1 MPVRQQLRVYV
12 DTSVFGGVFDEG
24 FSEASE
30 AVVECIRAGRYQL
43 VTSDIVQDEVA
54 RGPERVAALFD
65 DLLEA
70 AEVVT
75 PTEVSLTLRDAYVR
89 AGIVTEK
96 WAADALHVALATVA
110 RCTVIVSWNF
120 RHLVHFQKV
129 PLYGAVNQLNGYPPI
144 AICSPPEVLQYD
156 EETENP

>member
-1 MPVRQQLRVYV
+1 MRQQLRVYV

-24 FSEASE
+24 FSDASE
-30 AVVECIRAGRYQL
+30 ALVESVRIGRYQL
-43 VTSDIVQDEVA
+43 VTSDIVQDEIA
-54 RGPERVAALFD
+54 RGPQRVAALFD
-65 DLLEA
+65 ELLEA

-75 PTEVSLTLRDAYVR
+75 PTEVSLALRDAYLR

-96 WAADALHVALATVA
+96 WAADALHVALA

-156 EETENP
+156 EEAEDT